1 MQMIDVMKRL
11 AELDSRSPTL
21 RENQQVEECGMMPE
35 MGMMGG
41 MPERPPMPASINMTA
56 GSGEELSDMLATIM
70 QLAGVKQYG
79 PDDSQQEPMGNEP
92 QGGEVLALEPVSEP
106 SDSTSNM
113 RSMIDKLNPMGG
125 DDVSA
130 SHGDVDNDGDHDMDD
145 HEAEKD
151 EKETDEGQY
160 DNSPADS
167 RKPPPFG
174 SNRFAKQ
181 ENQPGQG
188 DRMDG
193 TMPKATM
200 EQQLMADYKK
210 FVSEGNKKVSE
221 ISDQL
226 AQNAYDGRADRTK
239 DALKYAGTKAPGD
252 DAVANLAHDRASG
265 KQDRNGRM
273 QVKRDAR
280 RAAAGVSE
288 VKK

>member
-1 MQMIDVMKRL
+1 MIDVMKRL

-79 PDDSQQEPMGNEP
+79 PDDSQQEPMSNEP

-160 DNSPADS
+160 DNSPADP
-167 RKPPPFG
+167 RKPPPVRA
-174 SNRFAKQ
+174 NQFANQ

-200 EQQLMADYKK
+200 EQQLMADYKN
-210 FVSEGNKKVSE
+210 FISEN
-221 ISDQL
+221 
-226 AQNAYDGRADRTK
+226 N
-239 DALKYAGTKAPGD
+239 
-252 DAVANLAHDRASG
+252 
-265 KQDRNGRM
+265 
-273 QVKRDAR
+273 
-280 RAAAGVSE
+280 
-288 VKK
+288 